1 MGIGEFGYN
10 LSEKY
15 SCVWIAPSRTGTRG
29 VAEILSRYDFK
40 YNGEPIHSGQSDNY
54 CHFTSDLSFVRNYK
68 IICSARNP
76 YGRLLS
82 HYKNYNIEKIT
93 FQEYVKNKKWLGLK
107 LEEPILS
114 KKPDYLLRLEHLQED
129 FNKLPF
135 ISDKLTEK
143 QLESYLKH
151 GKELDIWQDY
161 YDQDMK
167 EIVYMS
173 FKNHFIFWNY
183 EK

>member
-1 MGIGEFGYN
+1 MGSGLFGYN
-10 LSEKY
+10 VSEKY
-15 SCVWIAPSRTGTRG
+15 KFLWIAPSRTGSRG

-40 YNGEPIHSGQSDNY
+40 YNGELIYSYNQENY
-54 CHFTSDLSFVRNYK
+54 CHFTSDLNLFQNYK

-82 HYKNYNIEKIT
+82 HYKNYNKEQIT
-93 FQEYVKNKKWLGLK
+93 FQQYVKEKRWMELK
-107 LEEPILS
+107 LEEPIIS
-114 KKPDYLLRLEHLQED
+114 KKPDYLLRLEHLRED
-129 FNKLPF
+129 FKRLPF
-135 ISDKLTEK
+135 IFDRLNEK
-143 QLESYLKH
+143 QLESYLQH
-151 GKELDIWQDY
+151 GKELDAWEDY